1 MAGTIEEESN
11 IWSALME
18 PLSSFVGG
26 QQENDATDN
35 NNIQTVEDKEAMQ
48 EDAYRRRYRKRIQNL
63 QMEVEEVNEEA
74 TNTRKLLWE
83 AQDKLKDTGDQV
95 RKLEN
100 HLNEILELRE
110 KDLQTI
116 KALRVNNS
124 DCVENESRARE
135 AMEVFKKCYKRAQLK
150 IKEHEEEIAVLRE
163 QKERAERGTNKT
175 KVMNTDSMVNESA
188 LEYIQTVSNDKE
200 KKLKQMLSET
210 ENEVDLWKSKY
221 KVANKRCLNWQE
233 QILAMEHPS
242 EGAEHI
248 KRQRTEIEGLENQV
262 KNLEEKHAQEEQE
275 SRNPF
280 NRMVNASF
288 CSEDVRDGL
297 TKSFMDSF
305 QNLNCSVPTIPTYEP
320 KMPNMDGLKNINCA
334 IPSYGGTYTFWMQ
347 S

>member
-1 MAGTIEEESN
+1 MSGTSEEENN
-11 IWSALME
+11 IWSTLLE

-26 QQENDATDN
+26 QQEDEALDDSN
-35 NNIQTVEDKEAMQ
+35 NETVEVKGSMQ
-48 EDAYRRRYRKRIQNL
+48 ENAYRRRYRKRIQNL

-74 TNTRKLLWE
+74 TNTRKTLFE
-83 AQDKLKDTGDQV
+83 AQDKLKETENQI

-163 QKERAERGTNKT
+163 QKDSAERGKNKM
-175 KVMNTDSMVNESA
+175 KVTNTDSMVNESA

-248 KRQRTEIEGLENQV
+248 KRQRSEIEALEKQV
-262 KNLEEKHAQEEQE
+262 KNLEEKHAQEERD
-275 SRNPF
+275 SSNPF

-305 QNLNCSVPTIPTYEP
+305 QNLNCSVPTISTYEP
-320 KMPNMDGLKNINCA
+320 KMPKMDGLKNINCA
-334 IPSYGGTYTFWMQ
+334 IPEYGSKYTF
-347 S
+347 